1 MQCIQQSL
9 LVDKWQES
17 YALPCHFF
25 AIHVDQKLGRVEIKD
40 LRLWVGHE
48 PLERLWQVV
57 LACCG

>member
-25 AIHVDQKLGRVEIKD
+25 AIHVDQKLSWVEIKD

-48 PLERLWQVV
+48 PLKWL
-57 LACCG
+57 G